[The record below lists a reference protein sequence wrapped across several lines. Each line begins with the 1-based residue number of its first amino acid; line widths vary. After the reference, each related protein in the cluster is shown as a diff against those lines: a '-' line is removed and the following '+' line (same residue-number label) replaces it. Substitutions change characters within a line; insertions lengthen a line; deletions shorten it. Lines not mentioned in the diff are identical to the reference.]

1 MAEATHLARR
11 VPLALACVQKVVAQP
26 CVGESVR
33 VQVAGVAGHPDGEL
47 GEVVLGGKS
56 EENAQE
62 VSDIYVRE
70 RMRWHRRSGCSS
82 AGAPERGEATPP
94 RWWETV
100 GWERGERGIWV
111 VWRG

>member
-26 CVGESVR
+26 CVGESVG

-47 GEVVLGGKS
+47 GEVVLGGEG

-70 RMRWHRRSGCSS
+70 RM
-82 AGAPERGEATPP
+82 
-94 RWWETV
+94 
-100 GWERGERGIWV
+100 
-111 VWRG
+111 